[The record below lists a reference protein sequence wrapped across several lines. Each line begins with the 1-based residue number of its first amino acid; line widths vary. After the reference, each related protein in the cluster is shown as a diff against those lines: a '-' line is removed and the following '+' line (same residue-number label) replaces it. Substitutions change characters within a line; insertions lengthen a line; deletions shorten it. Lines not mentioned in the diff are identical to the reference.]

1 MSADFRTDPTPW
13 VFDADGHVIE
23 PPRVW
28 DELLP
33 AKFREYA
40 PRVLQEADH
49 YRFACGDR
57 VGFRIEGHSEAMGA
71 PDRRRT
77 CPTHRSRCAAAPSP
91 ARGSTTWPSTASP
104 PPRSTRPSGS

>member
-1 MSADFRTDPTPW
+1 MSTSSDLRTDPTPW

-33 AKFREYA
+33 EEFRSYA
-40 PRVLQEADH
+40 PRVVQEADH

-57 VGFRIEGHSEAMGA
+57 VGFRIEGRSEAM
-71 PDRRRT
+71 
-77 CPTHRSRCAAAPSP
+77 AAPGQTPHLSDDP
-91 ARGSTTWPSTASP
+91 VALRGGT
-104 PPRSTRPSGS
+104 